1 MEAAPGVQCPA
12 WHQYS
17 VARARGRAESG
28 RGDKVPPGG
37 PMGARPRSRP
47 MARRGG
53 VAAARQ
59 VITQLGAAEVPDPGP
74 PPPPHYSVYAVQPG
88 PAQPSPALYQWWR
101 IAGVCAKCSSCVHI
115 SGSPGLL
122 VQVQVVSGDG

>member
-1 MEAAPGVQCPA
+1 
-12 WHQYS
+12 
-17 VARARGRAESG
+17 
-28 RGDKVPPGG
+28 
-37 PMGARPRSRP
+37 MGARPRSRP

-74 PPPPHYSVYAVQPG
+74 PPLPPHTHIIQCKQSSLAPPR
-88 PAQPSPALYQWWR
+88 PAQP
-101 IAGVCAKCSSCVHI
+101 CI
-115 SGSPGLL
+115 SGGELRESVQNVVSTAPGLL